1 MKLNFNIIYQIQ
13 EMNGSSKY
21 SSLPSPIVP
30 EPTNEKSFYNPFTV
44 DLSLDNINQPT
55 TGA

>member
-1 MKLNFNIIYQIQ
+1 
-13 EMNGSSKY
+13 MNGTSKY
-21 SSLPSPIVP
+21 SSLPLPIVP

-55 TGA
+55 TGV